1 MIYTEMTVRAA
12 RIAEQAHHGQ
22 TKEDCF
28 LCIPPLYHTGAK
40 MHWFGSLISGSEI
53 TTAAAL
59 LHDVA
64 EDTAVT
70 IEMLEAEFP
79 PEVTET
85 LRLLTHDPAED
96 YFDYV
101 RRIRSDPR
109 ARAVKLA
116 DLRHNMDIRRL
127 PPEAA
132 ASERT
137 AARLEKYRRAVRLLT
152 EDLC

>member
-22 TKEDCF
+22 YDKGGMPYI
-28 LCIPPLYHTGAK
+28 LHPLTVAAE
-40 MHWFGSLISGSEI
+40 MQDEI

-152 EDLC
+152 ENADQFA